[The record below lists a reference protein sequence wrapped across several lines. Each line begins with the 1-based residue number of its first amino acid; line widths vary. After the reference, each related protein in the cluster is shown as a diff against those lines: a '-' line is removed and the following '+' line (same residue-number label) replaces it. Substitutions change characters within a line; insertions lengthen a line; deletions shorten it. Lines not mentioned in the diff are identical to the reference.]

1 MIYFDH
7 NATTPLSHAAKR
19 AWIEAAEEF
28 PANPSSPHRLGARAE
43 AALAGAR
50 EELARLLDC
59 AAFDLVWT
67 SGATESNNMVLH
79 HLSRT
84 LSGKKEVWVS
94 AIEHPCILSPA
105 QHYFGKMLR
114 HIPVSGHGVV
124 DLDWIE
130 RRLSNSQR
138 PALIAVMAANNETGV
153 IQPWQTVLKLCRE
166 HDVPFFCDAAQ
177 WIGKMP
183 AQNIGQCDWVSG
195 CAHKFGGPKGVGF
208 VKCPSSGAVTPLIF
222 GGEQEEG
229 RRSGTENVAGVLA
242 MIAALEECESRIGC
256 GKTQRAQRTLDTPP
270 LHSLS
275 PGERAGVRGN
285 SASLSTTPIES
296 SKALDLSRAAPQS
309 GSLSPRARAG
319 GRGNKASIPTEPFES
334 CNALDL
340 SVAPLSIAQA
350 ERQQWRNEFEAH
362 LLKRLPHC
370 KIVGASEPRLWNTVA
385 ALMPQ
390 ANCQQRWVVKLD
402 KAGFAVSTG
411 SACSSGKEKPSHVLQ
426 AMGLPADASNRML
439 RFSSGWQTTKE
450 EWDQLADAIL
460 RVNSE
465 MAQRP
470 ARLKREL
477 RELQ

>member
-285 SASLSTTPIES
+285 SAPLRTRPVES
-296 SKALDLSRAAPQS
+296 SKAL
-309 GSLSPRARAG
+309 
-319 GRGNKASIPTEPFES
+319 EP
-334 CNALDL
+334 
-340 SVAPLSIAQA
+340 SIALSSDQA
-350 ERQQWRNEFEAH
+350 KLQQWRDEFEAH